1 MNLNLNWILHKYNE
15 PFIFYSPFFIYF
27 LVFFFFIWGIRQIKP
42 NWNIPILL
50 LFSIY
55 FFYKVSGNSIWIA
68 LTSAIIN
75 YFISLLVNRIKPW
88 GLVFLIIGLSINLAL
103 LIAYKIIQTIPS
115 SIILP
120 IGVSFYS
127 FENISYL
134 VDTYTGKIKAKTSI
148 GNYMAFI
155 FFFPKLIMGPIL
167 RASDFFV
174 QFQKSSHPTASQI
187 GMGTYLI
194 TTGLLKKVFIA
205 DYLNA
210 AIVQPIFDSPIQH
223 AGVEY
228 LLALYGYA
236 FVIYCDFSGY
246 SSIAIG
252 IAKWMGLNLSANF
265 NSPYLAKNPSDF
277 WRRWHISLSQWFRD
291 YLYIPLGGN
300 KVSKWRMLINLLITM
315 VFCGLWHGF
324 KANFIL
330 WGIFHAFL
338 LAVWGKHNLKGKITI
353 LFQRFL
359 LFQLICLGWVFFRNE
374 SLSTAIF
381 FLEQCFKNWSIPV
394 LTQFCT
400 QYYKVLMILL
410 LAIITHLLP
419 SSLKTNF
426 GDFLGKLPFVS
437 QAAILFLI
445 IWLIEHYQFA
455 PSLTPIYLQ
464 F

>member
-1 MNLNLNWILHKYNE
+1 MYLNLNWILHKYNE

>member
-1 MNLNLNWILHKYNE
+1 MNLNLNWLLHKNDE

-27 LVFFFFIWGIRQIKP
+27 LVFFFFICGIRQIKP

-75 YFISLLVNRIKPW
+75 YLISLLVIRIKPW
-88 GLVFLIIGLSINLAL
+88 GLVFLIIGLSFNLAL
-103 LIAYKIIQTIPS
+103 LIAYKFIQTIPS

-120 IGVSFYS
+120 IGVSFYT

-134 VDTYTGKIKAKTSI
+134 VDTYTGKIKTKTSI
-148 GNYMAFI
+148 GNYLAFI
-155 FFFPKLIMGPIL
+155 LFFPKLIMGPIL
-167 RASDFFV
+167 RAGDFFI
-174 QFQKSSHPTASQI
+174 QFQKSTHPTAGQI

-228 LLALYGYA
+228 LLALYCYA

-265 NSPYLAKNPSDF
+265 NAPYLATNPSDF

-291 YLYIPLGGN
+291 YLYIPIGGN
-300 KVSKWRMLINLLITM
+300 QGSKWKMWANLLITM
-315 VFCGLWHGF
+315 VLCGLWHGF
-324 KANFIL
+324 KANFIV
-330 WGIFHAFL
+330 WGIFHAVL
-338 LAVWGKHNLKGKITI
+338 LAVWGKHTFKGKFAI
-353 LFQRFL
+353 LVQRFL

-374 SLSTAIF
+374 NLSNALF

-394 LTQFCT
+394 LNQFCK
-400 QYYKVLMILL
+400 QYYKVLIILL

-419 SSLKTNF
+419 GSLKINF
-426 GDFLGKLPFVS
+426 GAFLGKLPFVS

>member
-1 MNLNLNWILHKYNE
+1 MNLNLNWLLHKYNE

-88 GLVFLIIGLSINLAL
+88 GLVFLIIGLSFNLAL

-338 LAVWGKHNLKGKITI
+338 LAVWGKHNLKGKIAI